1 MIGIADNGMFVI
13 IIKDLIEDTLL
24 IAKDSFHL
32 AYLNKAITVDSY
44 IQQSIYISL

>member
-24 IAKDSFHL
+24 ITNDSFHL
-32 AYLNKAITVDSY
+32 AYLNKKMSYESY
-44 IQQSIYISL
+44 IQQSIYTSL